1 MSNVNHPSHY
11 NQGDI
16 ECIDAMIAAYG
27 VEAVKT
33 FCLLNSFKYLWRME
47 HKNGKEDLEKSLW
60 YLNKRLELMS
70 SD

>member
-1 MSNVNHPSHY
+1 MSKVDHPPHY

-27 VEAVKT
+27 KEAVQV

-47 HKNGKEDLEKSLW
+47 HKNGQEDLEKAIW
-60 YLNKRLELMS
+60 YLKKRLELIAIG
-70 SD
+70 